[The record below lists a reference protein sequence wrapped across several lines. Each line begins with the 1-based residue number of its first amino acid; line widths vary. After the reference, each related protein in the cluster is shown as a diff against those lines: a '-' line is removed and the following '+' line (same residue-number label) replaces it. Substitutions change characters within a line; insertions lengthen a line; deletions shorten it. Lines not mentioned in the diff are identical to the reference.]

1 MKLTSINLKKI
12 LPMLLTLF
20 VFLIGIFLFWLR
32 FIKEKLPRSLPY
44 EFSLFSYI
52 VILVICLITI
62 YTSIKEVVIPN
73 KNKETFKQSFF
84 IFIQQQ
90 LISVDNR
97 VKNPL
102 MVKPYFQKYF
112 LILLNHLEAINL
124 TKLYLFMQI
133 FPKIILIVV
142 FMVEVFNFHNI
153 NYFYKIVSLG
163 LLPLIF
169 TYISFSLKEVYN
181 HQTMFIDTKADLCLS
196 KPNNPFYR
204 SLLCKNLVEYLELA
218 PDSPYQVVPRLDY
231 LQAQRIRLN
240 IPENMRLNID
250 AFDRNIKGAINLCL
264 SIKKILSLKE
274 TYTLKFNSIN
284 LTCKCLYV
292 ITTIYILLISFPL
305 INDVSIIV
313 FMDEITC
320 YFPKEMI
327 EPFSG
332 LSIETFDNLIIEEIK
347 KEQKFPDEVD

>member
-1 MKLTSINLKKI
+1 MNIMLINLKKI
-12 LPMLLTLF
+12 LPTLLTLLI
-20 VFLIGIFLFWLR
+20 FLLSIFLFWLR

-52 VILVICLITI
+52 VVLVICLTTI

-73 KNKETFKQSFF
+73 KNKETLLNSFF

-90 LISVDNR
+90 LISVDNM
-97 VKNPL
+97 VKKHPRI
-102 MVKPYFQKYF
+102 KPYFQKYF
-112 LILLNHLEAINL
+112 LILLNHLKAINL
-124 TKLYLFMQI
+124 IKLYFIMQI

-142 FMVEVFNFHNI
+142 FMVEVFNFHYI

-181 HQTMFIDTKADLCLS
+181 HQTNFIDTKADLCLS

-240 IPENMRLNID
+240 IPENMRLDID
-250 AFDRNIKGAINLCL
+250 AFDRNITGAITLCL

-274 TYTLKFNSIN
+274 TYALKFNSIN
-284 LTCKCLYV
+284 LICRSLYG
-292 ITTIYILLISFPL
+292 ITTIYILFISFSL
-305 INDVSIIV
+305 ITDVSIIGL
-313 FMDEITC
+313 MDMITRG
-320 YFPKEMI
+320 FPIENI
-327 EPFSG
+327 EPFSR
-332 LSIETFDNLIIEEIK
+332 LHIPNNTNFYDK
-347 KEQKFPDEVD
+347 